1 MKRMITIFICFCVI
15 SAFLWGTDA
24 NPDVEKNWHQWRGPH
39 ASGVAPHGDPP
50 IEWSENKNIRWKT
63 AIPGHGH
70 ATPIVWDDTIF
81 VTSAVKTGQQVEL
94 APIEEPRGR
103 RGRRGRSAAPSSA
116 HQFVIFA
123 INRSDGS
130 IRWQQTAREE
140 VPHEGTHQTG
150 SWAANSPVTDGEH
163 VYAYFGSRGLYCYD
177 MEGNLQ
183 WAKDLGNMSTR
194 RSFGEGSS
202 PALYGNA
209 IIINWDHEGDSF
221 IVALDKRTGE
231 ELWKVDRDEMTS
243 WATPIVVEHNGTP
256 QVIVNATHRTRGYDL
271 ATGKT
276 LWECGGMTA
285 NTIPSPVTANGIVYV
300 TSGFRGNALQA
311 IRLDDAKG
319 DITGGAAVV
328 WDYGRDTPYVP
339 SPLLYGDTL
348 YFLKHNRG
356 MLSAFNASTGEAY
369 YGPERLEGI
378 SDVYA
383 SPVGAADRIYIADR
397 DGVTLVIKH
406 GSTFEVLAENVLND
420 GFNASPVIVGK
431 EIFLRGNK
439 SLYCIARVKDFTPS
453 KN

>member
-1 MKRMITIFICFCVI
+1 MKRAITTIICFCVVTT
-15 SAFLWGTDA
+15 FLWGTDA
-24 NPDVEKNWHQWRGPH
+24 LSDAEKYWHQWRGPQ

-50 IEWSENKNIRWKT
+50 IEWSETKNIRWKT
-63 AIPGHGH
+63 AIPGQGH
-70 ATPIVWDDTIF
+70 ATPIVWDDIVF
-81 VTSAVKTGQQVEL
+81 VTSAVETNKQIEL
-94 APIEEPRGR
+94 APIEEPRRR
-103 RGRRGRSAAPSSA
+103 RGRRGRSAAPSSIQ
-116 HQFVIFA
+116 QFVIFA

-130 IRWQQTAREE
+130 IRWQQVAREE

-150 SWAANSPVTDGEH
+150 SWAANSPITDGEH

-177 MEGNLQ
+177 MGGNLQ
-183 WAKDLGNMSTR
+183 WEKDLGDMTTR

-202 PALYGNA
+202 PALYGDV
-209 IIINWDHEGDSF
+209 IVINWDHEGNSF

-231 ELWKVDRDEMTS
+231 ELWKVDRDESTS
-243 WATPIVVEHNGTP
+243 WSTPIIVKHNGPP
-256 QVIVNATHRTRGYDL
+256 QVIVNATNRTRGYDL

-311 IRLDDAKG
+311 IRLAEAEG
-319 DITGGAAVV
+319 DITGAAAIA

-383 SPVGAADRIYIADR
+383 SPVGAEDRIYIADR

-406 GSTFEVLAENVLND
+406 GSTLEILAENVLSD
-420 GFNASPVIVGK
+420 GFNASPAIVGK

-439 SLYCIARVKDFTPS
+439 SLYCIASD
-453 KN
+453 

>member
-1 MKRMITIFICFCVI
+1 MKRALTFAIFFCVI
-15 SAFLWGTDA
+15 TVSLWGMDA
-24 NPDVEKNWHQWRGPH
+24 HSEFERYWPQWRGPE

-63 AIPGHGH
+63 AIPGQGH

-81 VTSAVKTGQQVEL
+81 VTSAIKTDQQVEL

-103 RGRRGRSAAPSSA
+103 RGRRGRSAAPSSV

-130 IRWQQTAREE
+130 IRWQRVAREE

-163 VYAYFGSRGLYCYD
+163 VYVYFGSRGLYCYD
-177 MEGNLQ
+177 MGGNLQ
-183 WAKDLGNMSTR
+183 WEKDLGDMHTR
-194 RSFGEGSS
+194 NSFGEGSS
-202 PALYGNA
+202 PALYGDA

-221 IVALDKRTGE
+221 IIALDKRTGD
-231 ELWKVDRDEMTS
+231 ELWKIDRDEVTS
-243 WATPIVVEHNGTP
+243 WATPLVVEHNGTH
-256 QVIVNATHRTRGYDL
+256 QVIVNATRRTRSYDL
-271 ATGKT
+271 ATGEI

-311 IRLDDAKG
+311 IRLDDAEG
-319 DITGGAAVV
+319 DITGASAVV
-328 WDYGRDTPYVP
+328 WDYDRDTPYVP
-339 SPLLYGDTL
+339 SPLLYDDML

-356 MLSAFNASTGEAY
+356 VLSAFNASTGEAY
-369 YGPERLEGI
+369 YGPERLEGV

-383 SPVGAADRIYIADR
+383 SPVGANGRIYIADR

-420 GFNASPVIVGK
+420 GFNASPVIVDK
-431 EIFLRGNK
+431 EIYLRGNR
-439 SLYCIARVKDFTPS
+439 SLYCIASD
-453 KN
+453 

>member
-1 MKRMITIFICFCVI
+1 MKRAITTTICFCVI
-15 SAFLWGTDA
+15 TTFLWVTDA
-24 NPDVEKNWHQWRGPH
+24 LSDAERYWHQWRGPQ

-50 IEWSENKNIRWKT
+50 IEWSETKNIRWKT
-63 AIPGHGH
+63 AIPGQGH
-70 ATPIVWDDTIF
+70 ATPIVWDDIVF
-81 VTSAVKTGQQVEL
+81 VTSAVETNKQIEL
-94 APIEEPRGR
+94 APIEEPRRR
-103 RGRRGRSAAPSSA
+103 RGRRGRSAAPSSIQ
-116 HQFVIFA
+116 QFVIFA

-130 IRWQQTAREE
+130 IRWQQVAREE

-150 SWAANSPVTDGEH
+150 SWAANSPITDGEH

-177 MEGNLQ
+177 MGGNLQ
-183 WAKDLGNMSTR
+183 WEKDLGDMTTR

-202 PALYGNA
+202 PALYGDV
-209 IIINWDHEGDSF
+209 IVINWDHEGNSF

-231 ELWKVDRDEMTS
+231 ELWKVDRDESTS
-243 WATPIVVEHNGTP
+243 WSTPIIVKHNGTP
-256 QVIVNATHRTRGYDL
+256 QVIVNATNRTRGYDL
-271 ATGKT
+271 VTGKV

-311 IRLDDAKG
+311 IRLADAKG
-319 DITGGAAVV
+319 DITGAAAIV

-383 SPVGAADRIYIADR
+383 SPVGAEDRIYIADR

-406 GSTFEVLAENVLND
+406 GSTLEILAENVLSD
-420 GFNASPVIVGK
+420 GFNASPAIVGK

-439 SLYCIARVKDFTPS
+439 SLYCIASD
-453 KN
+453 

>member
-1 MKRMITIFICFCVI
+1 MKRTLTIFICFCAI
-15 SAFLWGTDA
+15 STFLWGMSSRADFERYW
-24 NPDVEKNWHQWRGPH
+24 PQWRGPQ

-50 IEWSENKNIRWKT
+50 IEWNENKNVRWKT
-63 AIPGHGH
+63 EIPGQGH
-70 ATPIVWDDTIF
+70 ATPIVWGDTVF
-81 VTSAVKTGQQVEL
+81 VTSAIKTDKQVEL
-94 APIEEPRGR
+94 EPIEVPQRR
-103 RGRRGRSAAPSSA
+103 RGRRGRSAAPSSTYK
-116 HQFVIFA
+116 FVIFA

-130 IRWQQTAREE
+130 VHWQQTAREE

-177 MEGNLQ
+177 MQGNLQ
-183 WAKDLGNMSTR
+183 WERDLGDMIIK

-202 PALYGNA
+202 PVLYGDV
-209 IIINWDHEGDSF
+209 IVLNWDHEGDSF
-221 IVALDKRTGE
+221 IIALDKRTGE
-231 ELWKVDRDEMTS
+231 ELWKVARDESTS
-243 WATPIVVEHNGTP
+243 WSTPLVVEDNGTP
-256 QVIVNATHRTRGYDL
+256 QVVVNATYRTRSYDL

-285 NTIPSPVTANGIVYV
+285 NAIPSPVTANGIVYV

-311 IRLDDAKG
+311 IRLADTTG
-319 DITGGAAVV
+319 DITGATAVI
-328 WDYGRDTPYVP
+328 WEYDRDTPYVP
-339 SPLLYGDTL
+339 SPLLYGDIL

-356 MLSAFNASTGEAY
+356 ILSAFNASTGEAY

-383 SPVGAADRIYIADR
+383 SPVGAGGRIYIADR

-420 GFNASPVIVGK
+420 GFNASPAIVDR
-431 EIFLRGNK
+431 EIYLRGSK
-439 SLYCIARVKDFTPS
+439 SLYCIASD
-453 KN
+453 